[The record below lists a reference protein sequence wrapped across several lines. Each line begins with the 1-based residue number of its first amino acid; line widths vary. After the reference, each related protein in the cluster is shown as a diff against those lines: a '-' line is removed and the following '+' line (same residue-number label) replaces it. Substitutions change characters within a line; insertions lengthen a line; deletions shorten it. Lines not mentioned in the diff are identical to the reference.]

1 MFLQTRIRFAE
12 VVMLRLNSVTTR
24 ASKTMRCAP
33 ADTCFN
39 ILLRPS
45 SCHVPVIVGDPN
57 HEILARARAPA
68 QVLDR
73 TLRCC
78 ERKKI
83 ERGAPCR
90 YMHQHVHLGLHGDV
104 EERPYADNYDHACA
118 KSLGT
123 TQETYIY
130 IYIFRLV

>member
-1 MFLQTRIRFAE
+1 
-12 VVMLRLNSVTTR
+12 MLRLNSVKTR

-45 SCHVPVIVGDPN
+45 SCQVPVMVGDPN
-57 HEILARARAPA
+57 HEILARARAQA
-68 QVLDR
+68 LDR

-78 ERKKI
+78 ERKKCG
-83 ERGAPCR
+83 RGAPCR
-90 YMHQHVHLGLHGDV
+90 DVHQHVHLGLNGDV
-104 EERPYADNYDHACA
+104 EELPNSDNDGNVCLE
-118 KSLGT
+118 SLGT
-123 TQETYIY
+123 TQETYLF